1 MDPRPCGP
9 SRPLGSGDR
18 GQVFGAVDDVAVGLL
33 PPPLLQRSFSLAL
46 RSFSRRVR
54 RLSRRAASP
63 SQATASLFRR
73 FPLLALQRR
82 WVRFRSSCNKCGG
95 DLGSFFLAGQI
106 LSSICSKLYSCVS
119 FHSIS
124 VVRSLHPC
132 LVHSMYARPSFFCSN
147 F

>member
-1 MDPRPCGP
+1 M
-9 SRPLGSGDR
+9 
-18 GQVFGAVDDVAVGLL
+18 AVGLL

-54 RLSRRAASP
+54 RVRRFSLRAASP

-82 WVRFRSSCNKCGG
+82 WVRFRSSYNKRGG
-95 DLGSFFLAGQI
+95 DLGSFFLGGQI
-106 LSSICSKLYSCVS
+106 LSSICSKLNSCVS
-119 FHSIS
+119 FRSIS
-124 VVRSLHPC
+124 VVRLLHPC
-132 LVHSMYARPSFFCSN
+132 LVHSMYARPSFFVQIFECCGPG

>member
-1 MDPRPCGP
+1 MAIVARF
-9 SRPLGSGDR
+9 SGSWTTGRSDYS
-18 GQVFGAVDDVAVGLL
+18 LL
-33 PPPLLQRSFSLAL
+33 PYSSAQSLSREAL
-46 RSFSRRVR
+46 ILTTVR
-54 RLSRRAASP
+54 RLSLRAASP

-82 WVRFRSSCNKCGG
+82 WVRFRSSCNKRGG

-106 LSSICSKLYSCVS
+106 FSAIVQNLYSCVS

-132 LVHSMYARPSFFCSN
+132 LVHSMYARPTSFS
-147 F
+147 

>member
-1 MDPRPCGP
+1 MDG
-9 SRPLGSGDR
+9 
-18 GQVFGAVDDVAVGLL
+18 VAVRLL

-46 RSFSRRVR
+46 RSFSQWVR
-54 RLSRRAASP
+54 RLSLRAASP

-82 WVRFRSSCNKCGG
+82 WVRFRSSCNKRGG
-95 DLGSFFLAGQI
+95 DLDSFFFAGQI

-119 FHSIS
+119 FRSIS

-132 LVHSMYARPSFFCSN
+132 QVHSMYARPSFFVQIFECCGAG